1 MLFGKKKIMVD
12 VRELQRRGVV
22 RIPKNEDIIPTNSDG
37 FVDVR
42 SNTISPKKVEK
53 SKTDF
58 FYGSKTLGQ
67 KEGFSS
73 EGEGYNKREVDTK
86 ITELDNKIYKLEQ
99 RIELLEKKA
108 GVQPSYPENNLI
120 GW

>member
-1 MLFGKKKIMVD
+1 MLFGKKKRMVD

-22 RIPKNEDIIPTNSDG
+22 RIPKNEDVIPTNGDG

-42 SNTISPKKVEK
+42 SSTLSPKKPEK
-53 SKTDF
+53 SKDF
-58 FYGSKTLGQ
+58 FYGAKTFGQ
-67 KEGFSS
+67 KESFSS
-73 EGEGYNKREVDTK
+73 ESEGYNKREVDTK

-108 GVQPSYPENNLI
+108 GIQPSYPENNLI